1 MRSLKNGRNILY
13 LFCRLGRPVHACWIH
28 SHSILLMALQFC
40 QEKHVLTDSP
50 TIHSTLRASNMAMGN
65 TFNKGFN
72 WKGRSWSFW
81 KSWGSEHVP
90 PSECAGLCRLR
101 RELSH
106 SMSCNLDFTGV
117 CDHLPSL
124 AIGWCCSIFTQH
136 WGLLP
141 PGNQTWHHRTSSIQ
155 FDDAAQKNLQLQGT
169 SHFHVAGYFIPL
181 VPNNLTIGVL
191 WHALWGPTSP
201 TCGRACLSY
210 CCRELS
216 WVVPGSYTSKWLIS
230 HVRQVF
236 QRLVFQKVC
245 LICNTFIDDMFF
257 MES

>member
-72 WKGRSWSFW
+72 WKKHIYRASMFHLLNVLDYAGFV
-81 KSWGSEHVP
+81 GSSAIRCLATRNP
-90 PSECAGLCRLR
+90 L
-101 RELSH
+101 
-106 SMSCNLDFTGV
+106 V
-117 CDHLPSL
+117 CVIFLALPLGDVVLFSPNIEDCYPL
-124 AIGWCCSIFTQH
+124 AIKRGTIEHPPFSSMM
-136 WGLLP
+136 LL
-141 PGNQTWHHRTSSIQ
+141 IY
-155 FDDAAQKNLQLQGT
+155 LQLRGT

-191 WHALWGPTSP
+191 
-201 TCGRACLSY
+201 
-210 CCRELS
+210 
-216 WVVPGSYTSKWLIS
+216 
-230 HVRQVF
+230 
-236 QRLVFQKVC
+236 
-245 LICNTFIDDMFF
+245 
-257 MES
+257 